1 MKRKKYLNLL
11 FLLSLVAAIGIISV
25 ACNKDVVD
33 DTPASALEKVG
44 ELENAKGVIHYD
56 IEIKRWYVCVINSDG
71 NEDTRYNIMSELGTD
86 FQKDNLQVRFSGE
99 IRQWKERV
107 DMPPITDY
115 KVIFLSKIEVEQS
128 N

>member
-115 KVIFLSKIEVEQS
+115 KVIFLPKIEVEQS

>member
-1 MKRKKYLNLL
+1 MNKKKYFIPFYLL
-11 FLLSLVAAIGIISV
+11 PLMAAIGLLFTGCSS
-25 ACNKDVVD
+25 DSVD

-71 NEDTRYNIMSELGTD
+71 NEDIRYNIMSELGTD
-86 FQKDNLQVRFSGE
+86 YQRDNLQVRFSGE
-99 IRQWKERV
+99 IRQWKEGA

>member
-1 MKRKKYLNLL
+1 MNKNKCLKPLYLLPL
-11 FLLSLVAAIGIISV
+11 MVVIGFISV

-71 NEDTRYNIMSELGTD
+71 NEDIRYNIMSELGTD
-86 FQKDNLQVRFSGE
+86 YQRDNLQVRFSGE
-99 IRQWKERV
+99 IRQWKEGA